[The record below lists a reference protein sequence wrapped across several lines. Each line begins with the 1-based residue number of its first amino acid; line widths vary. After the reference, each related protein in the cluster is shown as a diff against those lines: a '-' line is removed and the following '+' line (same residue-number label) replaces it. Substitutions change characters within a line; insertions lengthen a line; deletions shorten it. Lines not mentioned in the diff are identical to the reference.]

1 MENLTGFHM
10 GNLDIVFCIARFW
23 WHGDKFSS
31 PIESASLFPIMR
43 SSEYSLR
50 SRCYR
55 FLFGLIINPFE
66 SLVPWDI
73 IVDCYESNIVFHYT
87 MTVWIEKFM
96 EKQNSRANQLLVN
109 GQHFP
114 ERIFFYIN
122 YFNHPPFGFVN
133 LINLIKT
140 TFVWHFCYQVHK
152 IDKVYAVIER
162 SIELFKR
169 LWFFWPLFLSSLTK
183 VIAGTSNESQKEIT
197 TMSRVIKYK
206 LRQNGKR

>member
-1 MENLTGFHM
+1 MNQTL
-10 GNLDIVFCIARFW
+10 
-23 WHGDKFSS
+23 FSTTQWQF
-31 PIESASLFPIMR
+31 E
-43 SSEYSLR
+43 LR
-50 SRCYR
+50 SLWKSKILEQTNCW
-55 FLFGLIINPFE
+55 LTDSI
-66 SLVPWDI
+66 S
-73 IVDCYESNIVFHYT
+73 
-87 MTVWIEKFM
+87 
-96 EKQNSRANQLLVN
+96 QNAY
-109 GQHFP
+109 
-114 ERIFFYIN
+114 FFYIN